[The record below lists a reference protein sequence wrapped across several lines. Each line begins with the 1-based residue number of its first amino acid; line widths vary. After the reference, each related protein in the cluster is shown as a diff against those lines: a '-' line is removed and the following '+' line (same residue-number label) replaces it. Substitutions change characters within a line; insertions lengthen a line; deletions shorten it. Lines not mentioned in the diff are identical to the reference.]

1 MNNQPESVN
10 KPSDPIS
17 WREERIERRQ
27 ARREARGSQPG
38 AGTVVAGLL
47 LVLLGVVYLLQNV
60 INLSV
65 PIKNWGALFILIPVF
80 ILFDRA
86 FRFYRNAGNR
96 LTSTVWGAG
105 FFGMILLV
113 FTGVILFE
121 LNSEIWGPTIII
133 LVGIGILAG
142 AMIKT
147 RDA

>member
-10 KPSDPIS
+10 EPSEPRS
-17 WREERIERRQ
+17 WREERFERRQ
-27 ARREARGSQPG
+27 ARREALGNQP
-38 AGTVVAGLL
+38 AIGTVVAGLI

-60 INLSV
+60 VNLSI
-65 PIKNWGALFILIPVF
+65 PIKNWGALFILIPVL

-86 FRFYRNAGNR
+86 YRFYRNAGNR
-96 LTSTVWGAG
+96 LTSAVWGAG
-105 FFGMILLV
+105 FFGIVLLV
-113 FTGVILFE
+113 LTGVILFE

-133 LVGIGILAG
+133 LAGMGILAG